1 MVGARNPGTNRRQ
14 TDLRRILSVTLG
26 VSTTLVLRWT
36 FIRTVVRYGN
46 LAIRSVSHFLQ
57 GSCRDAGFN
66 CQRRLSC
73 LDGQSGMSCGPLR
86 ARRDSRARLLRETGD
101 GRREVGSGWRGRQRR
116 APPRQTTPACRRLVH
131 HARISAG
138 HAGHLAAACRPLFTA
153 SRQQEAVVQGKITH
167 VHGYRT
173 RHGGSGGH

>member
-36 FIRTVVRYGN
+36 FIRTGVRYGN
-46 LAIRSVSHFLQ
+46 SAIRSVSHFLQ
-57 GSCRDAGFN
+57 DSCRDAGFN

-73 LDGQSGMSCGPLR
+73 LDGQSGMSCGPLW
-86 ARRDSRARLLRETGD
+86 LLRSRWQSCSSVAGD
-101 GRREVGSGWRGRQRR
+101 GRRETGSGWQRRQRR
-116 APPRQTTPACRRLVH
+116 APPRPATPACRRQVH

-153 SRQQEAVVQGKITH
+153 SRQQEAAVQGKITH

>member
-1 MVGARNPGTNRRQ
+1 VVGARNPGTNRRQ

-36 FIRTVVRYGN
+36 FIRTGVRYGN
-46 LAIRSVSHFLQ
+46 SAIRSVSHFLQ

-66 CQRRLSC
+66 RHQRLSC
-73 LDGQSGMSCGPLR
+73 LDGQSGMSCGPLC
-86 ARRDSRARLLRETGD
+86 ACRDSRARLLRETGD
-101 GRREVGSGWRGRQRR
+101 GRRETGSGWQRR
-116 APPRQTTPACRRLVH
+116 ALPRATTPACRRLVH

-138 HAGHLAAACRPLFTA
+138 HAGHLAAACRPLFMA
-153 SRQQEAVVQGKITH
+153 SRQQEAAVQGKITH